1 MQREQTGRI
10 DFCHCFVCSIQI
22 SKWVYLRVLF
32 WVSHLVS
39 EFTGDSD
46 DDAFVLSDHQGIS
59 LVMYLIVEEP
69 MPTENT
75 ADLNTSELPVPTSQ
89 KREEPEESE
98 EEGVAV
104 KPDAKQK
111 KKERL
116 EELKVLS

>member
-1 MQREQTGRI
+1 
-10 DFCHCFVCSIQI
+10 
-22 SKWVYLRVLF
+22 
-32 WVSHLVS
+32 
-39 EFTGDSD
+39 
-46 DDAFVLSDHQGIS
+46 
-59 LVMYLIVEEP
+59 MYLIVEEP

-75 ADLNTSELPVPTSQ
+75 TDLNTSELPVPTSQ
-89 KREEPEESE
+89 KREEPEESK